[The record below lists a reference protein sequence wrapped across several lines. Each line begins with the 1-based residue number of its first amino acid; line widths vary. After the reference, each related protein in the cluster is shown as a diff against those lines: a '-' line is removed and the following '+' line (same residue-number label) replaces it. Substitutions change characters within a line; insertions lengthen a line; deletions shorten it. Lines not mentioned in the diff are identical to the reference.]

1 MIGGDQLWRL
11 FFDRGGRTLRL
22 SVRSAAADSGIGAI
36 SHEALWRS
44 KSVLRRLPPEVPRR
58 RSGPLSGHGV
68 LRPNDRHGRSAAD
81 DRRVWTS
88 AIWNGR
94 PALGRLGWG
103 RNPKFKLRH
112 YPKAGTRFRSG
123 VAGQRPGFV
132 SLTIED
138 QFLRR
143 LPCHPPCH
151 LSGTCPTMTP
161 PHGMLSAIPWPCIC
175 FASVVPSAGPM
186 HPVPARAQHAPARR
200 RASPPPH
207 DRH

>member
-94 PALGRLGWG
+94 PALGRLGSVG
-103 RNPKFKLRH
+103 TRNSNCDTTRKRGP
-112 YPKAGTRFRSG
+112 RFRSG

-143 LPCHPPCH
+143 LPYHPPCH

-161 PHGMLSAIPWPCIC
+161 AARDAI
-175 FASVVPSAGPM
+175 GHPM
-186 HPVPARAQHAPARR
+186 TLCLFRIRCAFRRPGAPGSGARPAPAGAAPRITP
-200 RASPPPH
+200 AA
-207 DRH
+207 